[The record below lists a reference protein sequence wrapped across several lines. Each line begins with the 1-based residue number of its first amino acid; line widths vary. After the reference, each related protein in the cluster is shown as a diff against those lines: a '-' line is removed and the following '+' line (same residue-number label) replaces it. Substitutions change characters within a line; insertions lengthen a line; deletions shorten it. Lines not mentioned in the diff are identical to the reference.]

1 MGVIKRQGF
10 KFSVISIVGVGLGVI
25 STLFIYPKA
34 LEMVGLF
41 RALYDASV
49 IASIL
54 VLLGSPTA
62 AVRYFPKFN
71 VEGIGDKGFLTW
83 LLIVAGAG
91 YIMFLILFPFL
102 DKLLIRYVF
111 HDQNKLYE
119 DFIIYII
126 PLTFCVAFTNL
137 LGRYISN
144 FRRIV
149 VPALFENLAIKITL
163 PLIILIFLQG
173 WINAEGIVIG
183 VVLSFSLGMIGM
195 FWYLLLLGKW
205 KLSRP
210 EILDDK
216 EGLKSYS
223 RFSGF
228 SILSTIGSQI
238 AFRIDGLMVASM
250 IQFAASG
257 LYAIAWAV
265 SDVIGK
271 PMRALSAIS
280 GPMIAQYI
288 EKNDMA
294 ELKSL
299 YRKSSLNMTII
310 GVGIFLLI
318 WTILP
323 FVFDIMP
330 HPEVMREGSYVVFF
344 LGLAQVWDMMTGVN
358 NEIITYSKFYRFNLF
373 LTLFLAI
380 TNIIANLILI
390 PQYGMVGAGMATC
403 LSFFLFNLMK
413 LIYINI
419 KFDFQPLSMRLI
431 PVITFGVAAW
441 ILCSWLPVSHSPF
454 ITIIYKGG
462 LFLLLYGL
470 AIWKFHISTD
480 INQWIEMAL
489 GRVKGLRIFAPK
501 SPKGDF

>member
-10 KFSVISIVGVGLGVI
+10 KFSIISLIGVGLGVI
-25 STLFIYPKA
+25 STLYIYPNA
-34 LEMVGLF
+34 LEMVGLYKS
-41 RALYDASV
+41 LYDASV

-62 AVRYFPKFN
+62 AIRFFPKYN
-71 VEGIGDKGFLTW
+71 VEGTSDKGFLTW
-83 LLIVAGAG
+83 LLIVAGTG
-91 YIMFLILFPFL
+91 FVVFLILFPVL
-102 DKLLIRYVF
+102 NKLLIRYVF
-111 HDQNKLYE
+111 HEGNKMYE

-149 VPALFENLAIKITL
+149 IPAFFESLAIKITL
-163 PLIILIFLQG
+163 PIIILIFLQG
-173 WINAEGIVIG
+173 WINSEGIVIG
-183 VVLSFSLGMIGM
+183 VVLSFALGMIGM
-195 FWYLLLLGKW
+195 FWYLLSLGQW
-205 KLSRP
+205 RLSRP

-216 EGLKSYS
+216 DGLASYAK
-223 RFSGF
+223 FSGF

-288 EKNDMA
+288 ERNDMA

-310 GVGIFLLI
+310 GVGVFLLI
-318 WTILP
+318 WTVLP
-323 FVFDIMP
+323 FIFNIMP
-330 HPEVMREGSYVVFF
+330 HSEVMREGSYVVFF
-344 LGLAQVWDMMTGVN
+344 LGLSQVWDMMTGVN
-358 NEIITYSKFYRFNLF
+358 NEIITYSKYYRFNLF
-373 LTLFLAI
+373 LTLFLAV
-380 TNIIANLILI
+380 TNIIANIILI
-390 PQYGMVGAGMATC
+390 PRYGIVGAGMATC
-403 LSFFLFNLMK
+403 LSFFLFNLVK
-413 LIYINI
+413 LIYIYI
-419 KFDFQPLSMRLI
+419 KFDVQPLSTRLI

-441 ILCSWLPVSHSPF
+441 ILCSWIPASQSSYV
-454 ITIIYKGG
+454 TIIYKGG
-462 LFLLLYGL
+462 LFCLLYGL
-470 AIWKFHISTD
+470 AIWKFHISPD
-480 INQWIEMAL
+480 INQWIELAL
-489 GRVKGLRIFAPK
+489 GRVRSIRISAPK
-501 SPKGDF
+501 SPEGDL

>member
-10 KFSVISIVGVGLGVI
+10 KFSIISLVGVGLGVI

-41 RALYDASV
+41 RSLYDAS
-49 IASIL
+49 ILASIL

-62 AVRYFPKFN
+62 AVRFFPKYK
-71 VEGIGDKGFLTW
+71 VEGSEDKGFLTW
-83 LLIVAGAG
+83 LLMVAGMG
-91 YIMFLILFPFL
+91 FVIFLILFPVL
-102 DKLLIRYVF
+102 NKLLIRYVF
-111 HDQNKLYE
+111 QGQNKLYE

-126 PLTFCVAFTNL
+126 PLTFCIAFANL

-149 VPALFENLAIKITL
+149 IPALFESIAIKITL
-163 PLIILIFLQG
+163 PLIILIFLRG

-183 VVLSFSLGMIGM
+183 VVLSFALGMIGM
-195 FWYLLLLGKW
+195 FWYLLYLGKW
-205 KLSRP
+205 RLTRP
-210 EILDDK
+210 AILDDK
-216 EGLKSYS
+216 EGLQAYS
-223 RFSGF
+223 KFSGF
-228 SILSTIGSQI
+228 SILSSIGGQI
-238 AFRIDGLMVASM
+238 AYKIDTLMVAGM
-250 IQFAASG
+250 IQFAAGG

-288 EKNDMA
+288 ARNDIP

-310 GVGIFLLI
+310 GIGVFLLI

-323 FVFDIMP
+323 FIFDIMP
-330 HPEVMREGSYVVFF
+330 NPEVMREGSYAVFF

-358 NEIITYSKFYRFNLF
+358 TEIIIYSKYYRFNLF
-373 LTLFLAI
+373 LTLFLAV

-390 PQYGMVGAGMATC
+390 PRYGIVGAGMATC
-403 LSFFLFNLMK
+403 LSIFMANLVK
-413 LIYINI
+413 LIYIYL
-419 KFDFQPLSMRLI
+419 KFNVQPLSIRLI
-431 PVITFGVAAW
+431 PVITFGVASW
-441 ILCSWLPVSHSPF
+441 ILCSWIPASQSPY

-462 LFLLLYGL
+462 LFCLLYGL
-470 AIWKFHISTD
+470 AIWKFHISPD
-480 INQWIEMAL
+480 INQWIGMAL
-489 GRVKGLRIFAPK
+489 GRVRGLKIFAPK
-501 SPKGDF
+501 